1 MKLLLFKPQL
11 RYAICAMA
19 MTLSCIGTALA
30 QVESIE
36 PNPTQ
41 PFDIDTDFG
50 YGPTGRGARFGR
62 GPARPGQPR
71 EENPAETMLRD
82 IEGTN
87 YGHYSGR
94 AIAGYRGATAPRGG
108 RPENRWRYRFH
119 RGRWWYWTPGGRWSY
134 FNGRRW
140 IPYSSR

>member
-1 MKLLLFKPQL
+1 MRRSSSTTRLF
-11 RYAICAMA
+11 YVAVTAWMA
-19 MTLSCIGTALA
+19 LYCIDPIQA

-50 YGPTGRGARFGR
+50 YGPTNGGARFGR

-71 EENPAETMLRD
+71 EENPAETLLRG

-87 YGHYSGR
+87 YGRYTGHPL
-94 AIAGYRGATAPRGG
+94 GATIRGG
-108 RPENRWRYRFH
+108 QPENRWRYHFH
-119 RGRWWYWTPGGRWSY
+119 RGRWWYWTPAGRWE
-134 FNGRRW
+134 FFDGRRW
-140 IPYSSR
+140 LRYSAR